1 MSSFIF
7 VVCTS
12 ILLLIFGPKVVAVR
26 KKKKKNKTETPN
38 RQWGLTA
45 NNKANNR
52 EENKANSIDI
62 EGNSTVSD
70 SSSGIKIMGINKSTT
85 LRNENEVMR
94 RENEELKRL
103 LEEANVKIKEMS
115 DNTVPI
121 NDDAYDDSDV
131 AKHLN
136 SEDNENDSGH

>member
-12 ILLLIFGPKVVAVR
+12 ILLLIFGPKVLAVR

-38 RQWGLTA
+38 KQWGLTT
-45 NNKANNR
+45 NNKASNG

-62 EGNSTVSD
+62 EGNSTSD

-103 LEEANVKIKEMS
+103 LNEAGIE
-115 DNTVPI
+115 
-121 NDDAYDDSDV
+121 Y
-131 AKHLN
+131 
-136 SEDNENDSGH
+136 

>member
-1 MSSFIF
+1 M
-7 VVCTS
+7 VCTS
-12 ILLLIFGPKVVAVR
+12 ILLLIFGPKFIAVR
-26 KKKKKNKTETPN
+26 KKKKNKTKTPKK
-38 RQWGLTA
+38 QWGLTA

-52 EENKANSIDI
+52 EENKANSLDI

-103 LEEANVKIKEMS
+103 LDEAGIEYQSKERNGEAS
-115 DNTVPI
+115 Q
-121 NDDAYDDSDV
+121 
-131 AKHLN
+131 
-136 SEDNENDSGH
+136 